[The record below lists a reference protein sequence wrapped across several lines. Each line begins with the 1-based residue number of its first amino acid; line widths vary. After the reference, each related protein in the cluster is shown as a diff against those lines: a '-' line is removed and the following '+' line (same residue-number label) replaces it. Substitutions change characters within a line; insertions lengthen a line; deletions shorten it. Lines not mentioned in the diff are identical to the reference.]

1 MPDWEN
7 PVGYNKLIKISISN
21 RLNFKIKYVS
31 RRRLLHFVAVTFA
44 LYAPRKFRQLLH
56 YIG

>member
-21 RLNFKIKYVS
+21 RLNFKIKYMPSEIKKNKEMQYVES
-31 RRRLLHFVAVTFA
+31 NQR
-44 LYAPRKFRQLLH
+44 PRN
-56 YIG
+56 